1 MLRFRR
7 AGLVAV
13 LAILAAAS
21 PGQVQQP
28 APATPTLPV
37 VRTELVQLDVTVS
50 DRDGRNVRGLT
61 ARDFVLLEDGRPQA
75 LSHFSV
81 GGRPQVEEGQPEA
94 TSAAAPSAP
103 AAPAPAPPPPSAPRG
118 RHVVLLVDDLH
129 TAAANLPQAQDAMRR
144 FVREQIALEDKVAL
158 VSTSGSGGVFQDFT
172 SDAEALARAISR
184 LRSRYEPVD
193 VQGRPY
199 LTEHQAELI
208 DRGDV
213 EALRVATQEL
223 LQIDDYLGEDLA
235 KTQAY
240 NQARRMV
247 VEIRQRS
254 GRALSVI
261 ESVVRGLAPL
271 PGRKVVVLASDG
283 FLIGLGALETSAF
296 DVRRMSD
303 AATRAGV
310 VLYALDTRGLIAEV
324 PGGSASF
331 QGPGVLTAPGA
342 RASLQ
347 LRSIEAMRQGM
358 NSLAVDTGGFLVKN
372 SNDIGQGL
380 GRILRD
386 NDTYYLL
393 AYEPTNTARDG
404 QFRKIQV
411 RLRGRPE
418 LKVRTRSGYFA
429 ADDRKAGAGDKAG
442 DPGARREREIA
453 QALGSLFPLTDIPL
467 RVAADF
473 ISLPPQGAQAVI
485 KIHADLRNVPFE
497 RSEDRY
503 RADLE
508 VAGAV
513 YDEAGQLVGE
523 VAGERAALNL
533 TTETY
538 VRTVAEGLTL
548 QKSVPLP
555 PGQYQVRLA
564 AREESRALLGS
575 ASTWV
580 EIPDTGARLMTL
592 SSIFLLA
599 DAELAGGPRAGDT
612 GDTGDAGDAGDA
624 GAAPAGPRRVMLD
637 AQLDKSFRRGQGLH
651 YVVHV
656 YTPPDTLPTPVT
668 LQAQVWRGRKL
679 VGVTASHELSDA
691 PGGRKWSERIAT
703 EAFEPGEYQL
713 RVVATDPK
721 SGRKVER
728 AVTFRVEA

>member
-1 MLRFRR
+1 MVRS
-7 AGLVAV
+7 ASLVTSCAALV
-13 LAILAAAS
+13 LAGAGAPMAS
-21 PGQVQQP
+21 QAPPQQ
-28 APATPTLPV
+28 PATPTLPV

-50 DRDGRNVRGLT
+50 DKDGRNVRGLS
-61 ARDFVLLEDGRPQA
+61 ARDFVLLEDGKPQA
-75 LSHFSV
+75 LSHFTV
-81 GGRPQVEEGQPEA
+81 GGRPGVGAEPP
-94 TSAAAPSAP
+94 AASGPSPAPVAP
-103 AAPAPAPPPPSAPRG
+103 AAAAPAPPPPAASRG

-144 FVREQIALEDKVAL
+144 FVREQVGADDKVAL
-158 VSTSGSGGVFQDFT
+158 VSTSGSGGVLQDFT
-172 SDAEALARAISR
+172 SDAEALARAIGR
-184 LRSRYEPVD
+184 LRSRYEPVEAL
-193 VQGRPY
+193 GRPY
-199 LTEHQAELI
+199 LSEHQAELI

-213 EALRVATQEL
+213 EALRVATEEL

-240 NQARRMV
+240 SQARRMV
-247 VEIRQRS
+247 VEITQRS
-254 GRALSVI
+254 GRALAVI

-283 FLIGLGALETSAF
+283 FLVGLGALETSAF
-296 DVRRMSD
+296 DVRRITD

-331 QGPGVLTAPGA
+331 QGPGVLRAPGA

-347 LRSIEAMRQGM
+347 LRSVEAMRQGM
-358 NSLAVDTGGFLVKN
+358 NSLAVDTGGFLVRN
-372 SNDIGQGL
+372 SNDIDQGL

-386 NDTYYLL
+386 NDAYYLL

-418 LKVRTRSGYFA
+418 LRVRTRSGYFA
-429 ADDRKAGAGDKAG
+429 PDDRKAGAGDKGVA
-442 DPGARREREIA
+442 DPEARREREIA

-508 VAGAV
+508 IAGAV

-533 TTETY
+533 TADTY
-538 VRTVAEGLTL
+538 VRTVAEGLNL
-548 QKSVPLP
+548 QKSVPLA

-592 SSIFLLA
+592 SSVFLLA
-599 DAELAGGPRAGDT
+599 DAELPGGTRAGDT
-612 GDTGDAGDAGDA
+612 GDTGSEPPE
-624 GAAPAGPRRVMLD
+624 PAGPRRVMLD

-679 VGVTASHELSDA
+679 VGVTASHELPDA
-691 PGGRKWSERIAT
+691 PDGRKWSERIAT
-703 EAFEPGEYQL
+703 DAFEPGEYQL

-728 AVTFRVEA
+728 AVVFRVEA

>member
-1 MLRFRR
+1 MARSLKAAL
-7 AGLVAV
+7 AGPLLLWAM
-13 LAILAAAS
+13 AS
-21 PGQVQQP
+21 PGQGQQP

-50 DRDGRNVRGLT
+50 DKDGRNVRGLT

-75 LSHFSV
+75 LSHFSL
-81 GGRPQVEEGQPEA
+81 GGRPGTAGEEPAPAPATPA
-94 TSAAAPSAP
+94 TSAAAPAP
-103 AAPAPAPPPPSAPRG
+103 VPPPPAAPRG

-172 SDAEALARAISR
+172 SDAEALARAIGR

-247 VEIRQRS
+247 VEIRQRA

-296 DVRRMSD
+296 DVRRITD

-310 VLYALDTRGLIAEV
+310 VLYALDTRGLMAEV

-342 RASLQ
+342 RANLQ
-347 LRSIEAMRQGM
+347 VRSIEAMRQGM

-386 NDTYYLL
+386 NDAYYLL
-393 AYEPTNTARDG
+393 AYEPTNTVRDG

-429 ADDRKAGAGDKAG
+429 PDDRKAGAGDKGGA

-513 YDEAGQLVGE
+513 YDEAGQLMGE

-533 TTETY
+533 TADTY
-538 VRTVAEGLTL
+538 VRTVAEGLNL

-580 EIPDTGARLMTL
+580 EIPDTSARLLTL

-599 DAELAGGPRAGDT
+599 DAELPGGARA
-612 GDTGDAGDAGDA
+612 GDTGDAGDSGHASA
-624 GAAPAGPRRVMLD
+624 EPAGPRRVMFD

-668 LQAQVWRGRKL
+668 LQAQIWRGRKL
-679 VGVTASHELSDA
+679 VGVTPSHELPDA
-691 PGGRKWSERIAT
+691 PEGRKWSERIAT
-703 EAFEPGEYQL
+703 DALEPGEYQL